1 MNYPT
6 RILQDFEK
14 IRNENKI
21 VLESS
26 WGNKMANQLLNQ
38 VFSKN
43 NPRFIFELIQNAND
57 AKAKKITFV
66 IKDQELE
73 VSHDGRP
80 FTYKDIE
87 GISRSFYSSKDLS
100 KTINDPNIIGQ
111 FGIGFKSIYDYCK
124 NPKIYTSYLGK
135 NIGFEI
141 KETFLPYLVE
151 PFNKNQKNLKKTRF
165 ILTLKENLTKDFE
178 DFIED
183 FSFELLIFIPNI
195 NYINFIIKGKKK
207 EFLKKKKGSQL
218 SIISKT
224 NNKKV
229 YENTFIIYDH
239 KFKLNKENKSIKLAF
254 KLKDNKFSLDL
265 KTKYLFSFFRLG
277 VKTGLYF
284 YIHAP
289 LNLNLDR
296 THPKDD
302 QENEF
307 IKKECL
313 KAIKNCFFF
322 LKNKKYINA
331 SFLNILPNE
340 NDEYPESSY
349 ENFFSEVREYIQKI
363 FKEENLWPCE
373 NNIFARAED
382 VYLHNKI
389 TKDFFNKT
397 DLIICTYKSKSWSIN
412 IDEKKYPRSIQLGD
426 DLSISEIYIYKII
439 NKDLLQNK
447 KDDWLIKY
455 YYKFLN
461 NKIFSED
468 ILIKTTKNTFIEAKE
483 VRFNKDLNNEIYPY
497 VNEKLL
503 NKGGKELKNFFIS
516 CGVKNIDFEDE
527 IKTILK
533 SYNNQDNN
541 LKNNKIYSDHL
552 KKILKYFK
560 EHKSNL
566 IEKLKHCYI
575 LFGTKS
581 LITKKPRDLYIDHK
595 GYETGLAYLYNSYS
609 NLFSE
614 ELERLYVPKALTNSE
629 LIELAIEL
637 GVHKTIEIR
646 EGSMHARRVPY
657 TYRYGRWSHRGVSN
671 DYYIN
676 NLSQLIKQNDYKI
689 SLLLTKTLSYAEK
702 KYFKSK
708 YLHNNN
714 SNIYNSDSHFFEVLK
729 SYPWI
734 PDKQKKMQMP
744 EDLDERNI
752 DDKFYKIASN
762 SKTPWLKNIGFASK
776 SETFSHALKQQ
787 YENLPTQKVTK
798 LLQAANSSDDPI
810 KFIDKALLN
819 NDLDE
824 EDTTDP
830 IRPRSGKMHTGYR
843 DVGWEDKKSTN
854 STIHNKSRKQ
864 KNRSKN
870 QDKEVRNWLLNE
882 YKAHCQIC
890 LAGKKENELVPNET
904 YGVDP
909 EHRVKIVEAAHADL
923 SKEGGSDDLD
933 NRLLLCLYHHQ
944 GMGDKYRQE
953 ILSALKNEGVK
964 NSPFNNSN
972 DKGYTI
978 QTKILGHQS
987 IGSLKREKGN
997 IKIFFTEEHKNYWLK
1012 KSI

>member
-38 VFSKN
+38 VSSKN

-141 KETFLPYLVE
+141 KKTFLPYLVE

-229 YENTFIIYDH
+229 YENTFIAYDH

-363 FKEENLWPCE
+363 FKEENLWPCG

-382 VYLHNKI
+382 V
-389 TKDFFNKT
+389 
-397 DLIICTYKSKSWSIN
+397 
-412 IDEKKYPRSIQLGD
+412 
-426 DLSISEIYIYKII
+426 IYIIK
-439 NKDLLQNK
+439 LQ
-447 KDDWLIKY
+447 
-455 YYKFLN
+455 
-461 NKIFSED
+461 KIF
-468 ILIKTTKNTFIEAKE
+468 
-483 VRFNKDLNNEIYPY
+483 
-497 VNEKLL
+497 
-503 NKGGKELKNFFIS
+503 
-516 CGVKNIDFEDE
+516 
-527 IKTILK
+527 
-533 SYNNQDNN
+533 
-541 LKNNKIYSDHL
+541 
-552 KKILKYFK
+552 
-560 EHKSNL
+560 
-566 IEKLKHCYI
+566 
-575 LFGTKS
+575 
-581 LITKKPRDLYIDHK
+581 
-595 GYETGLAYLYNSYS
+595 
-609 NLFSE
+609 
-614 ELERLYVPKALTNSE
+614 
-629 LIELAIEL
+629 
-637 GVHKTIEIR
+637 
-646 EGSMHARRVPY
+646 
-657 TYRYGRWSHRGVSN
+657 
-671 DYYIN
+671 
-676 NLSQLIKQNDYKI
+676 LIKQ
-689 SLLLTKTLSYAEK
+689 TL
-702 KYFKSK
+702 
-708 YLHNNN
+708 
-714 SNIYNSDSHFFEVLK
+714 
-729 SYPWI
+729 
-734 PDKQKKMQMP
+734 
-744 EDLDERNI
+744 
-752 DDKFYKIASN
+752 
-762 SKTPWLKNIGFASK
+762 
-776 SETFSHALKQQ
+776 
-787 YENLPTQKVTK
+787 
-798 LLQAANSSDDPI
+798 
-810 KFIDKALLN
+810 
-819 NDLDE
+819 
-824 EDTTDP
+824 
-830 IRPRSGKMHTGYR
+830 
-843 DVGWEDKKSTN
+843 
-854 STIHNKSRKQ
+854 
-864 KNRSKN
+864 
-870 QDKEVRNWLLNE
+870 
-882 YKAHCQIC
+882 
-890 LAGKKENELVPNET
+890 
-904 YGVDP
+904 
-909 EHRVKIVEAAHADL
+909 
-923 SKEGGSDDLD
+923 
-933 NRLLLCLYHHQ
+933 
-944 GMGDKYRQE
+944 
-953 ILSALKNEGVK
+953 
-964 NSPFNNSN
+964 
-972 DKGYTI
+972 
-978 QTKILGHQS
+978 
-987 IGSLKREKGN
+987 
-997 IKIFFTEEHKNYWLK
+997 
-1012 KSI
+1012 

>member
-14 IRNENKI
+14 IRHENKI

-26 WGNKMANQLLNQ
+26 WGNKMANQLLNR

-66 IKDQELE
+66 IKDRELE

-141 KETFLPYLVE
+141 KKTFLPYLVE
-151 PFNKNQKNLKKTRF
+151 PFDKNQKNLKKTRF

-229 YENTFIIYDH
+229 NENTFIAYDH
-239 KFKLNKENKSIKLAF
+239 KFKLNKANKSIKLAF

-284 YIHAP
+284 YIHTP

-382 VYLHNKI
+382 IYLHNKI

-412 IDEKKYPRSIQLGD
+412 IDEKKYPRSSQLGK
-426 DLSISEIYIYKII
+426 DLSILNIMNYQIFNE
-439 NKDLLQNK
+439 NLLKNK
-447 KDDWLIKY
+447 KDNWLIKY
-455 YYKFLN
+455 YYKFIK
-461 NKIFSED
+461 NKISSSD
-468 ILIKTTKNTFIEAKE
+468 ILIKTTKNTFIEAKD
-483 VRFNKDLNNEIYPY
+483 VRFKNELNNEANNCA
-497 VNEKLL
+497 NEKLL
-503 NKGGKELKNFFIS
+503 NKGKAELKNFFMS
-516 CGVKNIDFEDE
+516 CGVKNVDLEDE
-527 IKTILK
+527 INEILK
-533 SYNNQDNN
+533 SYDNHENN
-541 LKNNKIYSDHL
+541 LKYKKIYVAHL

-560 EHKSNL
+560 VNKIDL
-566 IEKLKHCYI
+566 IRKLESRDI

-581 LITKKPRDLYIDHK
+581 LLTKKPEDLYIDHE
-595 GYETGLAYLYNSYS
+595 GYPTELDYLYTKYAELINNNKEKLFVPRSLSNS
-609 NLFSE
+609 
-614 ELERLYVPKALTNSE
+614 V
-629 LIELAIEL
+629 LIELANEL
-637 GVHKTIEIR
+637 GVHKHIEIKKINMSIYKIPSEKR
-646 EGSMHARRVPY
+646 SGRRNY
-657 TYRYGRWSHRGVSN
+657 EYFDSR
-671 DYYIN
+671 DYIIDE
-676 NLSQLIKQNDYKI
+676 LDLLIEKKDYKI
-689 SLLLTKTLSYAEK
+689 SLLIAKTLSNTLRKFFKGNYRHNGSLSPFKPPSNFIETLK
-702 KYFKSK
+702 K
-708 YLHNNN
+708 NA
-714 SNIYNSDSHFFEVLK
+714 
-729 SYPWI
+729 WI
-734 PDKQKKMQMP
+734 PDKQKRMHKP
-744 EDLDERNI
+744 EELDEKNI
-752 DDKFYKIASN
+752 DKKFYKIASN
-762 SKTPWLKNIGFASK
+762 SSTSWLEIIGFGLNTEILSD
-776 SETFSHALKQQ
+776 ALKQN
-787 YENLPTQKVTK
+787 YKNINLKKTK
-798 LLQAANSSDDPI
+798 NFLQNMNNSDDP
-810 KFIDKALLN
+810 DKYLYNAELN
-819 NDLDE
+819 SDAE
-824 EDTTDP
+824 EDTSDQMGH
-830 IRPRSGKMHTGYR
+830 RSGRMHSGYR
-843 DVGWEDKKSTN
+843 DTSWEDKN
-854 STIHNKSRKQ
+854 SKISIKQRRSNQQKARSEEQNNK
-864 KNRSKN
+864 
-870 QDKEVRNWLLNE
+870 VRNWLINN
-882 YKAHCQIC
+882 YKAHCQVC
-890 LAGKKENELVPNET
+890 LAGKKVNELVPNET
-904 YGVDP
+904 YGIDQK
-909 EHRVKIVEAAHADL
+909 HREKIMEAAHADL
-923 SKEGGSDDLD
+923 GKEGGSDGLD
-933 NRLLLCLYHHQ
+933 NRLLLCNYHHH

-953 ILSALKNEGVK
+953 ILIALENGSAEYN
-964 NSPFNNSN
+964 PFSNSN
-972 DKGYTI
+972 DKGYI
-978 QTKILGHQS
+978 VQTKILGHQS
-987 IGSLKREKGN
+987 IGPKERERENLKV
-997 IKIFFTEEHKNYWLK
+997 FFTKEHKNYWRR
-1012 KSI
+1012 